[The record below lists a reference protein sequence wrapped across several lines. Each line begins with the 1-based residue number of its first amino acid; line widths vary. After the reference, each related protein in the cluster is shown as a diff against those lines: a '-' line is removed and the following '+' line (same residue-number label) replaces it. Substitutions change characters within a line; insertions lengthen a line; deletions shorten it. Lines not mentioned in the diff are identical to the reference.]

1 MFPPEPD
8 AKTEGGVR
16 RFGRRG
22 RPLSLLVAVLL
33 LAAFWVL
40 SAGMAGLGVVHDRR
54 GRGSAVAGIAFWTVV
69 FALVMWRVWRGGPAA
84 TTFVARIATMLGTV
98 FLFGTAAFTVLLA
111 AAPPG
116 GLAPRLVVY
125 LLPALLS
132 GVALLTAGVLLRR
145 EVSRWRGSRSEV

>member
-8 AKTEGGVR
+8 AKTEGRVR

-22 RPLSLLVAVLL
+22 RPLSLVVAVLL

-111 AAPPG
+111 AAPG
-116 GLAPRLVVY
+116 LVVY

-145 EVSRWRGSRSEV
+145 EVSRWRSSRSEV